1 MPEQKVRPTLE
12 LPELPELEPKVQPEP
27 LPLVRLLPELLE
39 QEPMALPEP
48 KLQVLQ
54 VRP

>member
-1 MPEQKVRPTLE
+1 MQPTLE

-27 LPLVRLLPELLE
+27 LPLVQLLPELLE
-39 QEPMALPEP
+39 RSEPMALPEP